1 MSKQSE
7 LEQRKIDLIAS
18 EWVGKLDRTLSVED
32 AAVLA
37 AWREADPRH
46 AEALERFQATWNAFT
61 HPRPTPATEQVEG
74 LVKALDRRRRSR
86 RRATV
91 LSVMVVAVGFIFFR
105 VITHRELEATAQVT
119 PLAFSG
125 EGNRLLDDGTRVD
138 TSSRYDV
145 QVVYSSVA
153 RWIDLRAGEAF
164 FQVAHDS
171 QRPFVVRAGP
181 VIVRAVGTA
190 FNVDLRGES
199 VEVIVTEGQVAVGR
213 LGSESTT
220 EPVPFSDATMATL
233 LRAGTRLVVASK
245 GDALSTGSR
254 PQVEILTPE
263 AIEKRLP
270 GRVETMEFSNDRLEE
285 VAKVVS
291 RYSRTD
297 FSFEDSRL
305 RELRV
310 SARLR
315 PGDVEA
321 FVHLMSAAL
330 GLRVE
335 RQSETHFVIH
345 KEL

>member
-1 MSKQSE
+1 
-7 LEQRKIDLIAS
+7 
-18 EWVGKLDRTLSVED
+18 
-32 AAVLA
+32 
-37 AWREADPRH
+37 
-46 AEALERFQATWNAFT
+46 
-61 HPRPTPATEQVEG
+61 
-74 LVKALDRRRRSR
+74 
-86 RRATV
+86 
-91 LSVMVVAVGFIFFR
+91 
-105 VITHRELEATAQVT
+105 
-119 PLAFSG
+119 
-125 EGNRLLDDGTRVD
+125 
-138 TSSRYDV
+138 
-145 QVVYSSVA
+145 
-153 RWIDLRAGEAF
+153 
-164 FQVAHDS
+164 
-171 QRPFVVRAGP
+171 
-181 VIVRAVGTA
+181 
-190 FNVDLRGES
+190 
-199 VEVIVTEGQVAVGR
+199 
-213 LGSESTT
+213 
-220 EPVPFSDATMATL
+220 MATL